1 MYHAH
6 TQLEQD
12 IVDLFDDPKLR
23 VDAMRQFFKEAA
35 CNALNDDPDHP
46 AHEKAA
52 LRFFD
57 RWYRNLRQ
65 TIWTSAAEYALID
78 DGCPPREAKKEATTM
93 YRNVY
98 PTNNRNHKKE
108 ATNED

>member
-6 TQLEQD
+6 TPLEQD
-12 IVDLFDDPKLR
+12 IVNLFKDPKLR
-23 VDAMRQFFKEAA
+23 VNAMRQFFKEAA
-35 CNALNDDPDHP
+35 CNALDDDPDHP

-78 DGCPPREAKKEATTM
+78 DGCPPREAEKEATTM

-98 PTNNRNHKKE
+98 HNTNQTNKKE
-108 ATNED
+108 THNEN